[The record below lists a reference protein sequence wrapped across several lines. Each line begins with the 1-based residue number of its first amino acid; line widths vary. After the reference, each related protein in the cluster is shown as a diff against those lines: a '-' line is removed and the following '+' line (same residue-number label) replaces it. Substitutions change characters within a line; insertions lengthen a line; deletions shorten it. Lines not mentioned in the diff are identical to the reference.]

1 MRPCCSLGEHGFL
14 VDENKKRRQKLT
26 KHSMARL
33 RAELVRLTHLQS
45 LKIKSPAERHSFLSS
60 IYEIVMH
67 ELVSGPGQTTH
78 PRLQSE
84 LSFFRTREEE
94 ARRRIS
100 DAQ

>member
-1 MRPCCSLGEHGFL
+1 M
-14 VDENKKRRQKLT
+14 T
-26 KHSMARL
+26 RL
-33 RAELVRLTHLQS
+33 RGELVRLATTQAN
-45 LKIKSPAERHSFLSS
+45 KIKNPPERHSFLSS

-100 DAQ
+100 V

>member
-1 MRPCCSLGEHGFL
+1 MSPGFL
-14 VDENKKRRQKLT
+14 VDGKKGAKVDEAR
-26 KHSMARL
+26 SMARL

-94 ARRRIS
+94 ARRRTS